1 MRQWWSTLSLLLSP
15 LVLSSCINPFAPRL
29 AEDANAT
36 ALLGDQRTVEGLF
49 QNFRYAYTFQ
59 DTLVYSQLLDQDF
72 TFIYRDYERGVDV
85 SWGRNDEMR
94 ATAGLF
100 RNAQSLELTWNEIV
114 FSTGDSLRLDI
125 TRSFNLVIIF
135 NPADIIQVDGRV
147 NFRLIRPHPDSV
159 WKILRWRDE
168 SNF

>member
-1 MRQWWSTLSLLLSP
+1 MKKLTLLLIGITVA
-15 LVLSSCINPFAPRL
+15 LMGCVNPFAPRL
-29 AEDANAT
+29 AENNPAA

-49 QNFRYAYTFQ
+49 RNFRYAYTFR
-59 DTLVYSQLLDQDF
+59 DTLVYSQLLHPDF
-72 TFIYRDYERGVDV
+72 TFIYRDYERSVDV

-100 RNAQSLELTWNEIV
+100 RNAQSLDLTWNEIV
-114 FSTGDSLRLDI
+114 FSSGDSTRLDV
-125 TRSFNLVIIF
+125 TRSFNLIITF
-135 NPADIIQVDGRV
+135 NPADIVQIDGRV

>member
-1 MRQWWSTLSLLLSP
+1 MKKLTLLLTGITVT
-15 LVLSSCINPFAPRL
+15 LHSCVNPFAPRL
-29 AEDANAT
+29 AENNPAT

-49 QNFRYAYTFQ
+49 RNFRYAYTFR
-59 DTLVYSQLLDQDF
+59 DTLVYSQLLHPDF
-72 TFIYRDYERGVDV
+72 TFIYRDYERSVDV

-100 RNAQSLELTWNEIV
+100 RNAQSLDLTWNEIV
-114 FSTGDSLRLDI
+114 FSSGDSTRLDV
-125 TRSFNLVIIF
+125 TRSFNLIITF
-135 NPADIIQVDGRV
+135 NPADIVQIDGRV
-147 NFRLIRPHPDSV
+147 NFRLIRSHPDSV